1 MPSAPIPPFVVS
13 ARSVNPEAG
22 NHLVAADPHAL
33 GAALAATRRSWRE
46 FPYYARRYGERGR
59 RFSLS
64 DSGWIVTLCQ
74 LAEQQA
80 IAETRWL
87 GRLLAARGMPRY
99 LLERHLRHLYDELRR
114 GEEPWRT
121 TEDLAL
127 LIACSDDLRS
137 ERVAQIA
144 EDDFLA
150 LAADFEDAVRHRR
163 PRVANMG
170 SIVVAA
176 VADELA
182 GIDAALSSLSD
193 WTHLR
198 FDADWVA
205 AFDATVHAVHA
216 ASARRGSLAAT
227 DGDQLPR

>member
-1 MPSAPIPPFVVS
+1 MPPGPTPPFLVN

-22 NHLVAADPHAL
+22 NHLVAADPRAL

-74 LAEQQA
+74 LAEHQA
-80 IAETRWL
+80 IEEIRWL

-99 LLERHLRHLYDELRR
+99 LLERHLRHLHDELRR
-114 GEEPWRT
+114 GEGPGST
-121 TEDLAL
+121 TENPAV
-127 LIACSDDLRS
+127 LIVCADDLRS
-137 ERVAQIA
+137 ERLAQVA
-144 EDDFLA
+144 EDEFLA
-150 LAADFEDAVRHRR
+150 LASNFEVAVRHCR

-176 VADELA
+176 VADELS
-182 GIDAALSSLSD
+182 GIEAALSSLSD

-198 FDADWVA
+198 FGTDWVA
-205 AFDATVHAVHA
+205 TFEATVDAVHA
-216 ASARRGSLAAT
+216 ASTSRGTPPAIAA
-227 DGDQLPR
+227 DQLPR